1 MDIIFKKV
9 VISMTV
15 GEAVRER
22 ILELCKERN
31 LSINKLCSISGVNQS
46 TVNNII
52 SGRNNSATVAT
63 VKKLCD
69 GLDITIEAFFSSPL
83 FRDLEQEIK

>member
-1 MDIIFKKV
+1 
-9 VISMTV
+9 MTV

-22 ILELCKERN
+22 IIELCRERGI
-31 LSINKLCSISGVNQS
+31 SFNKLSTISGVTQS

-52 SGRNNSATVAT
+52 SGRNNSATVST

-69 GLDITIEAFFSSPL
+69 GLDITVDEFFSSKL
-83 FRDLEQEIK
+83 FKDLEQEIK

>member
-1 MDIIFKKV
+1 
-9 VISMTV
+9 MTV

-22 ILELCKERN
+22 ILELCQERN
-31 LSINKLCSISGVNQS
+31 ISVNKLCAISGVTQS

-52 SGRNNSATVAT
+52 SGRNNSATVTT

-69 GLDITIEAFFSSPL
+69 GLDITVEDFFSSPL

>member
-1 MDIIFKKV
+1 MNI
-9 VISMTV
+9 

-22 ILELCKERN
+22 ILQLCQERN
-31 LSINKLCSISGVNQS
+31 ISINMLCTMSGVTQS

-52 SGRNNSATVAT
+52 NGRNRSTTVST

-69 GLDITIEAFFSSPL
+69 GLDISIEEFFSNEV
-83 FRDLEQEIK
+83 FRNLEQEIQ

>member
-1 MDIIFKKV
+1 
-9 VISMTV
+9 MTV

-22 ILELCKERN
+22 IIELCRERGI
-31 LSINKLCSISGVNQS
+31 SFNKLSNISGVTQS

-52 SGRNNSATVAT
+52 SGRNNSTTVST

-69 GLDITIEAFFSSPL
+69 GLDITVDEFFNSKL
-83 FRDLEQEIK
+83 FKDLEQEIK

>member
-1 MDIIFKKV
+1 MRLKKALQLR
-9 VISMTV
+9 IL
-15 GEAVRER
+15 ALCRER
-22 ILELCKERN
+22 R
-31 LSINKLCSISGVNQS
+31 LSLNALSSRCGLRQS
-46 TVNNII
+46 TLNNII